1 MTVDPNI
8 LTTLDELVAKISA
21 CDDPRHAGDEWKQV
35 FKLLQKTS
43 LPAGRAAHVTGM
55 RDVGLLTEL
64 IDQLRG
70 PEAETPP
77 TEAPSDEDCKKAF
90 QAFRKRLKLTVLDE
104 ESKLGRSPLSKG
116 SAGSTAAIVPPSE
129 WPDAVW
135 QELARQGK
143 LHYVRDG
150 FYELGKH

>member
-1 MTVDPNI
+1 MTVDPTL
-8 LTTLDELVAKISA
+8 LTTLDELTAAIGGY
-21 CDDPRHAGDEWKQV
+21 DDPRRASGEWKQV
-35 FKLLQKTS
+35 FKLLQKTP
-43 LPAGRAAHVTGM
+43 LPAGRVAHVTGM
-55 RDVGLLTEL
+55 RDVGLLAEL
-64 IDQLRG
+64 VDQLRQ
-70 PEAETPP
+70 PEAAAPS
-77 TEAPSDEDCKKAF
+77 EAPSEETCRKAF

-116 SAGSTAAIVPPSE
+116 SDGSAAAIVPPDE